1 MLFLFKISNIGFVS
15 TNPIVDKFTIAF
27 NKLKFEDN
35 ILSITSLVAFPSG
48 TDINIISTLATNS
61 STEWHIIEPEGA
73 FLTMLSM
80 SYTNIFFNDLDINI
94 GASTLALVMGAILAY
109 FTSNTEKGG
118 KWMIKVIMPIAIILL
133 GFGLELTSLL
143 KSEIGPLGLF
153 VVIITAL
160 TSFMACYFV
169 GKYLKLDLETSLALG
184 TGGAI
189 CGNSA
194 VIAVSPGLK
203 LKEEKVGVIL
213 AIVNLLGLITFFTIP
228 VLSKLLNLTEEQAG
242 IWAGSVIHA
251 VPQAIAAG
259 ESIGPEAIVIATTV
273 KLSRVSLLVIIVPLC
288 AIIAN
293 NNTKVEGEKFKIGT
307 IPYFVPGFIITAILS
322 TWLMPTEVS
331 NHLAS
336 VGKILLLPL
345 LASVGFFINK
355 ESMKDAGGPV
365 LIVGLIATICMSV
378 SSYLVI
384 MIFS

>member
-1 MLFLFKISNIGFVS
+1 M
-15 TNPIVDKFTIAF
+15 DRKFGIFCA
-27 NKLKFEDN
+27 
-35 ILSITSLVAFPSG
+35 I
-48 TDINIISTLATNS
+48 IISLLAY
-61 STEWHIIEPEGA
+61 
-73 FLTMLSM
+73 L
-80 SYTNIFFNDLDINI
+80 TNIFFNDLDINI
-94 GASTLALVMGAILAY
+94 GASTLALIMGAILAN
-109 FTSNTEKGG
+109 FTSNAEKGG
-118 KWMIKVIMPIAIILL
+118 TWMIKIIMPIAIILL

-153 VVIITAL
+153 VVIITAV

-203 LKEEKVGVIL
+203 LKEEKVGIIL
-213 AIVNLLGLITFFTIP
+213 AIINLLGLITFFTIP
-228 VLSKLLNLTEEQAG
+228 ILSKLLNLTEEQAG

-273 KLSRVSLLVIIVPLC
+273 KLSRVSLLIIIVPLC

-293 NNTKVEGEKFKIGT
+293 NNAKVEGQKFKIGT
-307 IPYFVPGFIITAILS
+307 IPYFVPGFVITAILS
-322 TWLMPTEVS
+322 TWFLPTENS

-336 VGKILLLPL
+336 IGKILLLPL

-355 ESMKDAGGPV
+355 ESMKDAGGSV
-365 LIVGLIATICMSV
+365 LVVGLIATICMLI
-378 SSYLVI
+378 SSYLAIV
-384 MIFS
+384 IFS

>member
-1 MLFLFKISNIGFVS
+1 M
-15 TNPIVDKFTIAF
+15 DRKFGIFCA
-27 NKLKFEDN
+27 
-35 ILSITSLVAFPSG
+35 I
-48 TDINIISTLATNS
+48 IISLLAY
-61 STEWHIIEPEGA
+61 
-73 FLTMLSM
+73 L
-80 SYTNIFFNDLDINI
+80 TNIFFNDLDINI
-94 GASTLALVMGAILAY
+94 GASTLALIMGAILAN
-109 FTSNTEKGG
+109 FTSNAEKGG
-118 KWMIKVIMPIAIILL
+118 KWMIKIIMPIAIILL

-153 VVIITAL
+153 VVIITAV

-213 AIVNLLGLITFFTIP
+213 AIINLLGLITFFTIP

-259 ESIGPEAIVIATTV
+259 ESIGPEAIVIATTA

-293 NNTKVEGEKFKIGT
+293 NKANLEGEKFKIGT

-322 TWLMPTEVS
+322 TWFMPTEIS
-331 NHLAS
+331 NQLAS
-336 VGKILLLPL
+336 IGKILLLPL
-345 LASVGFFINK
+345 LTSVGFFINK

-365 LIVGLIATICMSV
+365 LIVGLIATICMSI

-384 MIFS
+384 VIFS

>member
-1 MLFLFKISNIGFVS
+1 M
-15 TNPIVDKFTIAF
+15 DRKFGIFCA
-27 NKLKFEDN
+27 
-35 ILSITSLVAFPSG
+35 I
-48 TDINIISTLATNS
+48 IISLLAY
-61 STEWHIIEPEGA
+61 
-73 FLTMLSM
+73 L
-80 SYTNIFFNDLDINI
+80 TNIFFNDLDINI
-94 GASTLALVMGAILAY
+94 GASTLALIMGAILAN
-109 FTSNTEKGG
+109 FTSNAEKGG
-118 KWMIKVIMPIAIILL
+118 TWMIKIIMPIAIILL

-153 VVIITAL
+153 VVIITAV

-203 LKEEKVGVIL
+203 LKEEKVGIIL
-213 AIVNLLGLITFFTIP
+213 AIINLLGLITFFTIP
-228 VLSKLLNLTEEQAG
+228 ILSKLLNLTEEQAG

-273 KLSRVSLLVIIVPLC
+273 KLSRVSLLIIIVPLC

-293 NNTKVEGEKFKIGT
+293 NNAKVEGQKFKIGT
-307 IPYFVPGFIITAILS
+307 IPYFVPGFVITAILS
-322 TWLMPTEVS
+322 TWFLPTEIS

-336 VGKILLLPL
+336 IGKILLLPL

-355 ESMKDAGGPV
+355 ESMKDAGGSV
-365 LIVGLIATICMSV
+365 LVVGLIATICMLI
-378 SSYLVI
+378 SSYLAIV
-384 MIFS
+384 IFS

>member
-1 MLFLFKISNIGFVS
+1 MSRKIGI
-15 TNPIVDKFTIAF
+15 IC
-27 NKLKFEDN
+27 
-35 ILSITSLVAFPSG
+35 SI
-48 TDINIISTLATNS
+48 IIS
-61 STEWHIIEPEGA
+61 IIA
-73 FLTMLSM
+73 YSM
-80 SYTNIFFNDLDINI
+80 NNVFIDLDIKI
-94 GASTLALVMGAILAY
+94 GASTLALILGALSANLVPNI
-109 FTSNTEKGG
+109 EKGG
-118 KWMIKVIMPIAIILL
+118 KWMIKIMMPLAIILL
-133 GFGLELTSLL
+133 GFALNLTSFFG
-143 KSEIGPLGLF
+143 SDIGYLGLI
-153 VVIITAL
+153 VVIITAI
-160 TSFMACYFV
+160 TSFMACYFI
-169 GKYLKLDLETSLALG
+169 GKYMKLDLETSLALG

-213 AIVNLLGLITFFTIP
+213 AIINLLGLITFFIIP

-355 ESMKDAGGPV
+355 ESMKDAGGSV
-365 LIVGLIATICMSV
+365 LIVGLIATICMSI

-384 MIFS
+384 VIFS

>member
-1 MLFLFKISNIGFVS
+1 M
-15 TNPIVDKFTIAF
+15 DRKFGIFCA
-27 NKLKFEDN
+27 
-35 ILSITSLVAFPSG
+35 I
-48 TDINIISTLATNS
+48 IISLLAY
-61 STEWHIIEPEGA
+61 
-73 FLTMLSM
+73 L
-80 SYTNIFFNDLDINI
+80 TNIFFNDLDINI
-94 GASTLALVMGAILAY
+94 GASTLALIMGAILAN
-109 FTSNTEKGG
+109 FTSNAEKGG
-118 KWMIKVIMPIAIILL
+118 KWMIKIIMPIAIILL

-153 VVIITAL
+153 VVIITAV

-213 AIVNLLGLITFFTIP
+213 AIINLLGLITFFTIP

-273 KLSRVSLLVIIVPLC
+273 KLSRVSLLIIIVPLC
-288 AIIAN
+288 AIIGN
-293 NNTKVEGEKFKIGT
+293 NNTKLEGEKFKIGT
-307 IPYFVPGFIITAILS
+307 IPYFVPGFIITATLS
-322 TWLMPTEVS
+322 TWLMPTEIS
-331 NHLAS
+331 NYLAS
-336 VGKILLLPL
+336 IGKILLLPL

-365 LIVGLIATICMSV
+365 LIVGLIATICMSI

>member
-1 MLFLFKISNIGFVS
+1 M
-15 TNPIVDKFTIAF
+15 DRKFGIFCA
-27 NKLKFEDN
+27 
-35 ILSITSLVAFPSG
+35 I
-48 TDINIISTLATNS
+48 IISLLAY
-61 STEWHIIEPEGA
+61 
-73 FLTMLSM
+73 L
-80 SYTNIFFNDLDINI
+80 TNIFFNDLDINI
-94 GASTLALVMGAILAY
+94 GASTLALIMGAILAN
-109 FTSNTEKGG
+109 FSSNTEKGG

-293 NNTKVEGEKFKIGT
+293 NNAKLEGEKFKIGT

-336 VGKILLLPL
+336 IGKILLLPL

-365 LIVGLIATICMSV
+365 LIVGLIATICMSI

-384 MIFS
+384 VIFS

>member
-1 MLFLFKISNIGFVS
+1 M
-15 TNPIVDKFTIAF
+15 DRKFGIFCA
-27 NKLKFEDN
+27 
-35 ILSITSLVAFPSG
+35 I
-48 TDINIISTLATNS
+48 IISLLAY
-61 STEWHIIEPEGA
+61 
-73 FLTMLSM
+73 L
-80 SYTNIFFNDLDINI
+80 TNIFFNDLDINI
-94 GASTLALVMGAILAY
+94 GASTLALIMGAILAN

-153 VVIITAL
+153 VVIITAV

-259 ESIGPEAIVIATTV
+259 ESIGPEAIVIATTA

-293 NNTKVEGEKFKIGT
+293 NKAKLEGEKFKIGT

-336 VGKILLLPL
+336 IGKILLLPL

-365 LIVGLIATICMSV
+365 LIVGLIATICMSI

-384 MIFS
+384 VIFS

>member
-1 MLFLFKISNIGFVS
+1 MSRKIGI
-15 TNPIVDKFTIAF
+15 IC
-27 NKLKFEDN
+27 
-35 ILSITSLVAFPSG
+35 SI
-48 TDINIISTLATNS
+48 IIS
-61 STEWHIIEPEGA
+61 IIA
-73 FLTMLSM
+73 YSM
-80 SYTNIFFNDLDINI
+80 NNVFIDLDIKI
-94 GASTLALVMGAILAY
+94 GASTLALILGALSANLVPNI
-109 FTSNTEKGG
+109 EKGG
-118 KWMIKVIMPIAIILL
+118 KWMIKIMMPLAIILL
-133 GFGLELTSLL
+133 GFALNLTSFFG
-143 KSEIGPLGLF
+143 SDIGYLGLI
-153 VVIITAL
+153 VVIITAI
-160 TSFMACYFV
+160 TSFMACYFI
-169 GKYLKLDLETSLALG
+169 GKYMKLDLETSLALG

-213 AIVNLLGLITFFTIP
+213 AIINLLGLITFFIIP

-293 NNTKVEGEKFKIGT
+293 NKAKLEGEKFKIGT

-365 LIVGLIATICMSV
+365 LIVGLIATVCMLI
-378 SSYLVI
+378 SSYLAIV
-384 MIFS
+384 IFS

>member
-1 MLFLFKISNIGFVS
+1 M
-15 TNPIVDKFTIAF
+15 DRKFGIFCA
-27 NKLKFEDN
+27 
-35 ILSITSLVAFPSG
+35 I
-48 TDINIISTLATNS
+48 IISLLAY
-61 STEWHIIEPEGA
+61 
-73 FLTMLSM
+73 L
-80 SYTNIFFNDLDINI
+80 TNIFFNDLDINI
-94 GASTLALVMGAILAY
+94 GASTLALIMGAILAN
-109 FTSNTEKGG
+109 FSSNTEKGG

-293 NNTKVEGEKFKIGT
+293 NNTNVEGEKFKIGT
-307 IPYFVPGFIITAILS
+307 IPYFVPGFIITATLS
-322 TWLMPTEVS
+322 TWLMPTEIS
-331 NHLAS
+331 NYLAS
-336 VGKILLLPL
+336 IGKILLLPL

-355 ESMKDAGGPV
+355 ESMKSAGGPI
-365 LIVGLIATICMSV
+365 LIVEVISTICMLI
-378 SSYLVI
+378 SSYLTI
-384 MIFS
+384 IIFT

>member
-1 MLFLFKISNIGFVS
+1 MSRKIGIICSV
-15 TNPIVDKFTIAF
+15 
-27 NKLKFEDN
+27 
-35 ILSITSLVAFPSG
+35 
-48 TDINIISTLATNS
+48 IIS
-61 STEWHIIEPEGA
+61 IIA
-73 FLTMLSM
+73 YSM
-80 SYTNIFFNDLDINI
+80 NDVFIDLDIKI
-94 GASTLALVMGAILAY
+94 GASTLALILGALSANLVPNI
-109 FTSNTEKGG
+109 EKGG
-118 KWMIKVIMPIAIILL
+118 KWMIKIMMPLAIILL
-133 GFGLELTSLL
+133 GFALNLTSFFG
-143 KSEIGPLGLF
+143 SDIGYLGLI
-153 VVIITAL
+153 VVIITAI
-160 TSFMACYFV
+160 TSFMACYFI
-169 GKYLKLDLETSLALG
+169 GKYMKLDLETSLALG

-213 AIVNLLGLITFFTIP
+213 AIINLLGLITFFIIP

-259 ESIGPEAIVIATTV
+259 ESIGPEAIVIATTA

-322 TWLMPTEVS
+322 TWFMPTEIS
-331 NHLAS
+331 NQLAS
-336 VGKILLLPL
+336 IGKILLLPL
-345 LASVGFFINK
+345 LTSVGFFINK

-365 LIVGLIATICMSV
+365 LIVGLIATVCMLI
-378 SSYLVI
+378 SSYLAIV
-384 MIFS
+384 IFS

>member
-1 MLFLFKISNIGFVS
+1 M
-15 TNPIVDKFTIAF
+15 DRKFGIFCA
-27 NKLKFEDN
+27 
-35 ILSITSLVAFPSG
+35 I
-48 TDINIISTLATNS
+48 IISLLAY
-61 STEWHIIEPEGA
+61 
-73 FLTMLSM
+73 L
-80 SYTNIFFNDLDINI
+80 TNIFFNDLDINI
-94 GASTLALVMGAILAY
+94 GASTLALIMGAILGN
-109 FTSNTEKGG
+109 FSSNTEKGG

-153 VVIITAL
+153 VVIITAV
-160 TSFMACYFV
+160 TSFMACYFI

-273 KLSRVSLLVIIVPLC
+273 KLSRVSLLIIIVPLC

-293 NNTKVEGEKFKIGT
+293 YNTKVEGEKFKIGT

-355 ESMKDAGGPV
+355 ESMKDAGGPILV
-365 LIVGLIATICMSV
+365 VGLVATVCMLF
-378 SSYLVI
+378 SSYLTI
-384 MIFS
+384 MIFT

>member
-1 MLFLFKISNIGFVS
+1 MSRKIGIICSV
-15 TNPIVDKFTIAF
+15 
-27 NKLKFEDN
+27 
-35 ILSITSLVAFPSG
+35 
-48 TDINIISTLATNS
+48 IIS
-61 STEWHIIEPEGA
+61 IIA
-73 FLTMLSM
+73 YSM
-80 SYTNIFFNDLDINI
+80 NDVFIDLDIKI
-94 GASTLALVMGAILAY
+94 GASTLALILGALSANLVPNI
-109 FTSNTEKGG
+109 EKGG
-118 KWMIKVIMPIAIILL
+118 KWMIKIMMPLAIILL
-133 GFGLELTSLL
+133 GFALNLTSFFG
-143 KSEIGPLGLF
+143 SDIGYLGLI
-153 VVIITAL
+153 VVIITAT
-160 TSFMACYFV
+160 TSFMACYFI
-169 GKYLKLDLETSLALG
+169 GKYMKLDLETSLALG

-213 AIVNLLGLITFFTIP
+213 AIINLLGLITFFIIP

-322 TWLMPTEVS
+322 TWFMPTEIS
-331 NHLAS
+331 NQLAS
-336 VGKILLLPL
+336 IGKILLLPL
-345 LASVGFFINK
+345 LTSVGFFINK

-365 LIVGLIATICMSV
+365 LIVGLIATVCMLI
-378 SSYLVI
+378 SSYLAIV
-384 MIFS
+384 IFS

>member
-1 MLFLFKISNIGFVS
+1 MSRKIGI
-15 TNPIVDKFTIAF
+15 IC
-27 NKLKFEDN
+27 
-35 ILSITSLVAFPSG
+35 SI
-48 TDINIISTLATNS
+48 IIS
-61 STEWHIIEPEGA
+61 IIA
-73 FLTMLSM
+73 YSM
-80 SYTNIFFNDLDINI
+80 NDVFIDLDIKI
-94 GASTLALVMGAILAY
+94 GASTLALILGALSANLVPNI
-109 FTSNTEKGG
+109 EKGG
-118 KWMIKVIMPIAIILL
+118 KWMIKIMMPLAIILL
-133 GFGLELTSLL
+133 GFALNLTSFFG
-143 KSEIGPLGLF
+143 SDIGYLGLI
-153 VVIITAL
+153 VVIITAI
-160 TSFMACYFV
+160 TSFMACYFI
-169 GKYLKLDLETSLALG
+169 GKYMKLDLETSLALG

-213 AIVNLLGLITFFTIP
+213 AIINLLGLITFFIIP

-365 LIVGLIATICMSV
+365 LIVGLIATVCMLI
-378 SSYLVI
+378 SSYLAIV
-384 MIFS
+384 IFS

>member
-1 MLFLFKISNIGFVS
+1 M
-15 TNPIVDKFTIAF
+15 DRKFGIFCA
-27 NKLKFEDN
+27 
-35 ILSITSLVAFPSG
+35 I
-48 TDINIISTLATNS
+48 IISLLAY
-61 STEWHIIEPEGA
+61 
-73 FLTMLSM
+73 L
-80 SYTNIFFNDLDINI
+80 TNIFFNDLDINI
-94 GASTLALVMGAILAY
+94 GASTLALIMGAILAN
-109 FTSNTEKGG
+109 FSSNTEKGG

-143 KSEIGPLGLF
+143 KSEIGPLGIF

-293 NNTKVEGEKFKIGT
+293 NNTNVEGEKFKIGT

-336 VGKILLLPL
+336 IGKILLLPL

-365 LIVGLIATICMSV
+365 LIVGLIATICMSI